1 MLVKRHGTDHT
12 HVQGP
17 VDRAQGHAGGLGLQ
31 QGDQLN
37 SELEGGT
44 VPMRS
49 VAPLELVVLWGLE
62 ANLAEWSIQA
72 DEDAF
77 ADL

>member
-1 MLVKRHGTDHT
+1 MELITLTSKGQSTVPKAM
-12 HVQGP
+12 
-17 VDRAQGHAGGLGLQ
+17 RAGLGLQ

-44 VPMRS
+44 VPVRS